1 MYGGGGGGMYGGDM
15 NNGANR
21 MMQHQ
26 TVDGQMGMD
35 PTMMDPDGQYPGNAQ
50 VDPPV
55 DTSVGLPQDQYQ
67 GGEDRP
73 PHRQDLSTKLGVK
86 GLPHTPGGEGTVG
99 DDSTWDSRTDGDY
112 SEVSSAFTDNTN
124 PNERNSRRALILQM
138 AKARMKNSK
147 ASEKK
152 EQDNLETPQESM
164 GDEVSAGMSGLEL
177 D

>member
-1 MYGGGGGGMYGGDM
+1 MYGGDM
-15 NNGANR
+15 NNGAGG

-35 PTMMDPDGQYPGNAQ
+35 PTMMDSDGQYPGNAQ
-50 VDPPV
+50 ADSNVV
-55 DTSVGLPQDQYQ
+55 LPQDQYQ

-73 PHRQDLSTKLGVK
+73 PQRQDLSTKIGVK
-86 GLPHTPGGEGTVG
+86 AMPHTPGGEGTVG

-138 AKARMKNSK
+138 AKARMKNST

-152 EQDNLETPQESM
+152 EEGNLETPQESM

>member
-1 MYGGGGGGMYGGDM
+1 MYGGGGGGGMYGGDM
-15 NNGANR
+15 NNGAGG

-35 PTMMDPDGQYPGNAQ
+35 PTMMDSDGQYPGNAQ
-50 VDPPV
+50 ADSNVV
-55 DTSVGLPQDQYQ
+55 LPQDQYQ
-67 GGEDRP
+67 GGKDRP
-73 PHRQDLSTKLGVK
+73 PQRQDLSTKIGVK
-86 GLPHTPGGEGTVG
+86 AMPHTPGGEGTVG

-138 AKARMKNSK
+138 AKARMKNST

-152 EQDNLETPQESM
+152 EEGNLETPQESM
-164 GDEVSAGMSGLEL
+164 GQDEVSAGMSGLEL